1 MELLKQPEVW
11 IGLGVLLI
19 CVISLAILRSSHL
32 RNHRDED
39 QQVNLT
45 IAIDQLPILPVI
57 EEPYRMEIYGSPV
70 RVRALV
76 LAPIGRGQS
85 LPDKEHLGNIL
96 NHFIPNFTGILEQHQ
111 PIYRQWPE
119 QMSSAGF
126 LQSFFNN
133 LAIPNKGQG
142 TVWCS
147 IAGKIDVVGTNY
159 LIGLVCNTDTP
170 NSLSQITV
178 QHAGQ
183 WLDILRVHQV

>member
-32 RNHRDED
+32 RNQQDED

-45 IAIDQLPILPVI
+45 IAINQLPILPVI

-159 LIGLVCNTDTP
+159 LIGLVCNTDNP

>member
-1 MELLKQPEVW
+1 MEWLNQPEVW

-19 CVISLAILRSSHL
+19 CVISLAVLRSTH
-32 RNHRDED
+32 RRKQRDEA
-39 QQVNLT
+39 QQANLT

-57 EEPYRMEIYGSPV
+57 AEPYRIEIYGSPV

-76 LAPIGRGQS
+76 LAPVGRGQS
-85 LPDKEHLGNIL
+85 LPPKEQLGNIL
-96 NHFIPNFTGILEQHQ
+96 NHFIPNFTRILEQHQ

-126 LQSFFNN
+126 LQTFFNK

-147 IAGKIDVVGTNY
+147 IAGKIEVVGSNY
-159 LIGLVCNTDTP
+159 LIGLVCNTNSP

-178 QHAGQ
+178 LHAGQ
-183 WLDILRVHQV
+183 WLDILRVHQI

>member
-1 MELLKQPEVW
+1 MELLNQPEVW

-19 CVISLAILRSSHL
+19 CVISLAVLRSSH
-32 RNHRDED
+32 RRKQRDGD

-57 EEPYRMEIYGSPV
+57 EEPFRMEIYGSPV

-85 LPDKEHLGNIL
+85 LPNKEHLGNIL
-96 NHFIPNFTGILEQHQ
+96 NHFIPNFTKILELHQ

-119 QMSSAGF
+119 QLSSTGF

-147 IAGKIDVVGTNY
+147 IAGKIEVVGSNY
-159 LIGLVCNTDTP
+159 LIGLVCNTTAP